1 MMDLA
6 CVTKKYITMEI
17 IQSLQNRIYEI
28 RGQRVILDKDLAL
41 IYDTDTRVLNQA
53 VKRHIDRF
61 PLDFMFQLT
70 SEELEQI
77 KFNANMNDLTQNL
90 RSQIVTSSFAKAS
103 WGGTR
108 FLPLAFTEQGVAM
121 LSGIIHSKRAIQMN
135 IAIMRAFVE
144 LRKVLLL
151 KSDFKVQLDEI
162 KERLG
167 GHDVQLTQI
176 YEAIENILD
185 ENAAKN
191 KWDSRTKIGFK

>member
-1 MMDLA
+1 
-6 CVTKKYITMEI
+6 MEI
-17 IQSLQNRIYEI
+17 IKSLQNRIYEI
-28 RGQRVILDKDLAL
+28 RGQRVILDKDIAQLYE
-41 IYDTDTRVLNQA
+41 IETKSLNLS
-53 VKRHIDRF
+53 VKRNIKRF

-70 SEELEQI
+70 KEELESIELQRVV
-77 KFNANMNDLTQNL
+77 NVNMDANNL
-90 RSQIVTSSFAKAS
+90 RSQIATSSSSA
-103 WGGTR
+103 WGGSR
-108 FLPLAFTEQGVAM
+108 YLPYAFTEQGVAM
-121 LSGIIHSKRAIQMN
+121 LSGIINSDKAIQMN

-185 ENAAKN
+185 ENAAKT
-191 KWDSRTKIGFK
+191 KWDNRTRIGFK